1 VTALFA
7 LDERFGQVVAST
19 SEPMIGMMRL
29 AWWREALERLDQ
41 GPAPAEPLLAALADH
56 VLPHGVTGAAL
67 ASIEHGWTALV
78 DGEPDEAA
86 IARHGRERGGNLFA
100 AAATLLGVDDDR
112 PALAGEVWALADL
125 SLRHSQPQVRDAARA
140 RARLLAQ
147 SLPSGRWPVAARALG
162 ALYALARY
170 DVDRGARQQGSP
182 RRLLRML
189 AHRLWGR

>member
-1 VTALFA
+1 
-7 LDERFGQVVAST
+7 
-19 SEPMIGMMRL
+19 MIGMMRL

-41 GPAPAEPLLAALADH
+41 GPAPAEPLLAALAD
-56 VLPHGVTGAAL
+56 LALSHGVTGSAL

-78 DGEPDEAA
+78 GGEPDEAA
-86 IARHGRERGGNLFA
+86 IARHGRERGANLFA

-112 PALAGEVWALADL
+112 PPLAGEVWALADL
-125 SLRHSQPQVRDAARA
+125 SFRHSQPQVRDAARA

-147 SLPSGRWPVAARALG
+147 SLPKGRWPVAARALG

-170 DVDRGARQQGSP
+170 DVERGARRQGSP

>member
-1 VTALFA
+1 MFA

-29 AWWREALERLDQ
+29 AWWREALERLDHA
-41 GPAPAEPLLAALADH
+41 PPPAEPLLAALAHH
-56 VLPHGVTGAAL
+56 VLPHGVTGSAL
-67 ASIEHGWTALV
+67 ASIEHGWAALV

-100 AAATLLGVDDDR
+100 AAATLLGVDHDR

-125 SLRHSQPQVRDAARA
+125 SLRHSQPLVRDAART

-147 SLPSGRWPVAARALG
+147 SLPPGRWPVAARALG
-162 ALYALARY
+162 ALCALARY
-170 DVDRGARQQGSP
+170 DVERGARRQGSP